1 MSKKNLVGLSI
12 VAGTLTGVLS
22 YLKFDEKKRHKEFYK
37 SLKVV
42 VSPKD
47 DYSNTTAEI
56 KDELRIYAKPNM
68 AIGIITTALSNLGVE
83 NSNIS
88 FTNKELFD
96 ELVSDKENYT
106 IIFGQR
112 RDIQYRKLNI
122 DFDVSIYFTN
132 FYENFNWFYKELRKE
147 IRKVSKQI
155 L

>member
-47 DYSNTTAEI
+47 DYNNTTAEI
-56 KDELRIYAKPNM
+56 GDELRIYAKPNM
-68 AIGIITTALSNLGVE
+68 AIGIVTTALSNLGVE

-88 FTNKELFD
+88 FTNKELFN

-112 RDIQYRKLNI
+112 RAIQYRKLNI

-132 FYENFNWFYKELRKE
+132 FCENFNWFYKELRKE
-147 IRKVSKQI
+147 IKKVSKQI